1 MWTFQSKSK
10 RKSSPIQKRARKK
23 PQETNKVGVGQG
35 VSWDHE
41 WLFFLIS

>member
-23 PQETNKVGVGQG
+23 PQETNKVGVGRG
-35 VSWDHE
+35 CLGTMSG
-41 WLFFLIS
+41 FSF